1 MKRAATL
8 PFDAL
13 SKMPRCQALRMNTY
27 FTDKPD
33 TDKQCSHRSK
43 YRVGNRFYCMRHAE
57 IKALH
62 LLMFEDDERIDGPL
76 CVFPSNR
83 TDNIDK

>member
-1 MKRAATL
+1 MKRASAL
-8 PFDAL
+8 PFNIL
-13 SKMPRCQALRMNTY
+13 SKMPRCQALRTGTY
-27 FTDKPD
+27 FNDTPD
-33 TDKQCSHRSK
+33 TDKQCANRSK

-76 CVFPSNR
+76 CVFPR
-83 TDNIDK
+83 DRD